1 MKKSLLMILA
11 TSAISLSSFAYSCA
25 EYEAQIIGKGKVI
38 VNYDNGTCMAKIKS
52 VASYDDSALCP
63 LSFDTALSSFIKL
76 TPSQCESV
84 ETDGYLSGILVKK
97 ENKSV
102 LILE

>member
-1 MKKSLLMILA
+1 MKKSLLMLLA
-11 TSAISLSSFAYSCA
+11 TSAISLSSFAYNCA
-25 EYEAQIIGKGKVI
+25 QFEAQIIGKAKVI
-38 VNYDNGTCMAKIKS
+38 VSYENGTCMAKVKS

-63 LSFDTALSSFIKL
+63 LSFDTVMSSFIKL

-84 ETDGYLSGILVKK
+84 DTDGYLSGILVKK